1 MSLLDLRK
9 NFDNRKESV
18 VGENI
23 LNTVNETKRKV
34 SLKEEVK
41 TIFSDVKV
49 EGKKRGYEK
58 AAKEYERILEEIEW
72 AYNETMDIIKK
83 QGLFYRKTSEK
94 LLKIATELNKEN
106 QEVNQSVESKTAEVS
121 KKYNTSIDKISSAIG
136 PGTQVFTSLY
146 SDMQTSLIDAVYE
159 FRKMQMDKAEQEGYQ
174 EAKEVYE
181 KLIKEKKEKLSE
193 LQQKEEGNN
202 KQMVK
207 LILDT
212 VDLFVEEKI
221 KDIDLSMLL

>member
-1 MSLLDLRK
+1 
-9 NFDNRKESV
+9 
-18 VGENI
+18 
-23 LNTVNETKRKV
+23 
-34 SLKEEVK
+34 
-41 TIFSDVKV
+41 
-49 EGKKRGYEK
+49 
-58 AAKEYERILEEIEW
+58 
-72 AYNETMDIIKK
+72 
-83 QGLFYRKTSEK
+83 
-94 LLKIATELNKEN
+94 
-106 QEVNQSVESKTAEVS
+106 
-121 KKYNTSIDKISSAIG
+121 
-136 PGTQVFTSLY
+136 
-146 SDMQTSLIDAVYE
+146 MQTSLIDAVYE

-193 LQQKEEGNN
+193 LQQKVEGNN